1 MLTFFGPSPEPLGV
15 EHVDVVNV
23 VLRLKSRL
31 LLQRGFSLDHLG
43 ISEATEEGN

>member
-1 MLTFFGPSPEPLGV
+1 MLTFFGSSPEPLGV

-23 VLRLKSRL
+23 VLRLKGL
-31 LLQRGFSLDHLG
+31 LLQRGFILDHLG